1 MTTDVESGLSVV
13 MNHLLDAAGRDVE
26 LAAALRTVASAVLER
41 LNGAGSTAPE
51 TDTDTKDIAK
61 EAVCTTGL
69 SESYTLPTMKP
80 TPEPLPLLQ
89 MQVGFLD
96 ERRQALRPVYV
107 CGRDVE
113 ATVEITEIST
123 IPAATVE
130 RLEEIA
136 EQLAMKAEACQ
147 WAIDNVDTPKRE
159 APANFYER
167 SADKE
172 WHPWMLTRFWPKHPN
187 DSAWTQLKQTFELT
201 AHACTN
207 LARLFDSDAL
217 RDRFAGRA
225 LSQARS
231 LLESLAA
238 AVTDVGQGYDCSQVA
253 LRAWL
258 DNAHVSQPWVSQALT
273 QLEIP
278 LPANV
283 LGAVDTLREEIY
295 SACRCSKEQKRLFGK
310 ARFHAKK
317 IAEAKPASVEVLAD
331 WRILASTLDGLVRD
345 CGVRPSSV
353 DVRYL
358 LLPIHERLPILDAVP
373 PGFDLCLRA
382 LDDYLCLNPGC
393 SRGDD
398 PAPDAPCVEEAR
410 RLLRDTKVV
419 LIGGDMR
426 PDAKRRIEE
435 ALGLKEL
442 IWVRSKVHAS
452 VEGFR
457 PAILRSDVSLAL
469 LAIRW
474 SSHSF
479 VEVRDFCEV
488 SGKPL
493 VWLAGGY
500 NPNQVAHQIMQQ
512 ASARLT
518 SLRDMEKGLAEA
530 V

>member
-1 MTTDVESGLSVV
+1 MTTNVEAGLSVV
-13 MNHLLDAAGRDVE
+13 MNHLLEVAYRDAE
-26 LAAALRTVASAVLER
+26 LAAALRTVANAILER
-41 LNGAGSTAPE
+41 LNRSGSAVSGADADP
-51 TDTDTKDIAK
+51 TDLGT
-61 EAVCTTGL
+61 EAVCAAGL
-69 SESYTLPTMKP
+69 HESRPTLEP
-80 TPEPLPLLQ
+80 TPEPRPLLQ
-89 MQVGFLD
+89 MQVGFQS
-96 ERRQALRPVYV
+96 ESRPAPRPVYV
-107 CGRDVE
+107 CGGDVE
-113 ATVEITEIST
+113 PTVKITEIST

-136 EQLAMKAEACQ
+136 EQLAMKAEACR
-147 WAIDNVDTPKRE
+147 WALDNVGAPKRA
-159 APANFYER
+159 APANFFER
-167 SADKE
+167 REDKE
-172 WHPWMLTRFWPKHPN
+172 WHPWMLSCFCPKHPN
-187 DSAWTQLKQTFELT
+187 DSAWKQLEQTFEVT

-207 LARLFDSDAL
+207 LARLFDSDEL
-217 RDRFAGRA
+217 QERFAERV

-231 LLESLAA
+231 LLESLAG
-238 AVTDVGQGYDCSQVA
+238 AVTDVGQGYDCSQKA
-253 LRAWL
+253 LLAWL
-258 DNAHVSQPWVSQALT
+258 DNARVSQPWVLQALT
-273 QLEIP
+273 QLEGSS
-278 LPANV
+278 PANV
-283 LGAVDTLREEIY
+283 LGAVSSLTEEIN
-295 SACRCSKEQKRLFGK
+295 SACRCSKEQRRLFGK

-317 IAEAKPASVEVLAD
+317 IAEAKPASPEVLAD
-331 WRILASTLDGLVRD
+331 WWTLASTLDGLVQR

-353 DVRYL
+353 DVRCL

-382 LDDYLCLNPGC
+382 LDDYLCRNPGS
-393 SRGDD
+393 SRGAD

-410 RLLRDTKVV
+410 RLLCDTKVV

-452 VEGFR
+452 VEEFR
-457 PAILRSDVSLAL
+457 PAISRSDVSLAL

-479 VEVRDFCEV
+479 VEVKEFCEV

-512 ASARLT
+512 ASVRLT
-518 SLRDMEKGLAEA
+518 SQRDMEKGLAEA